1 MRLPPQQY
9 VVLRCFTVLFALLHQ
24 KDALN
29 TASCS
34 PYQARGTASSSLPVD
49 GFVASVGRVTSK
61 LEDFDFTTIP
71 SSAEAREITGSE
83 GSFVVVHFVVWS

>member
-49 GFVASVGRVTSK
+49 RGAGNNRFRGVICGCALRC
-61 LEDFDFTTIP
+61 LELI
-71 SSAEAREITGSE
+71 SE
-83 GSFVVVHFVVWS
+83 SISQEDDTVQVHV